1 MQIKLEGDSQ
11 LNSPMPDSIKVSL
24 ISGLPLL
31 PYVTDLIQSCLNKS
45 ICPNLFVLPP
55 AEFLLRTYVNLLYF
69 FDIPC
74 WDGFLPVVFR

>member
-1 MQIKLEGDSQ
+1 MQIKLDGDSQ

-31 PYVTDLIQSCLNKS
+31 PYVTDLIQSCLNIS

-55 AEFLLRTYVNLLYF
+55 AEFL
-69 FDIPC
+69 
-74 WDGFLPVVFR
+74 